1 MIMRL
6 HGLLDALPLGALLVA
21 TFVFALLSFEG
32 GFWVGGRSSPLPDTQ
47 QEKVVSRLVAGILGL
62 LAFMV
67 AFTFGVAASHFDA
80 RRQALYDEVNAIRTA
95 YMRADLLQEPQR
107 TEIRNLLR
115 EYVDVRLEGRRSGKI
130 EEAITRSEEL
140 QDQLW
145 SQAVAAKENTLNTA
159 FIGNFIQSLNEVITT
174 HSRRVTTGL
183 EARIPDIIWFV
194 IYAITMLA
202 SASIGYHAGLTR
214 SRRAPVAPALIL
226 AFSVV
231 ILLIADLDRPLSGYL
246 EVDQQAMI
254 DLRNKMNAQTR

>member
-1 MIMRL
+1 MQL
-6 HGLLDALPLGALLVA
+6 HGLLDALPLWALFMATLV
-21 TFVFALLSFEG
+21 VALLSFEG
-32 GFWVGGRSSPLPDTQ
+32 GFWIGGRSDALSDSQ

-80 RRQALYDEVNAIRTA
+80 RRQALHDEVNAIRTA
-95 YMRADLLQEPQR
+95 YLRADLLQEPQR

-115 EYVDVRLEGRRSGKI
+115 QYVDARLEGKLSGKI

-159 FIGNFIQSLNEVITT
+159 FIGNFIQSLNEVISI
-174 HSRRVTTGL
+174 HSRRVATVL

-214 SRRAPVAPALIL
+214 SRRVPVAPALIL

-246 EVDQQAMI
+246 EVDQQAMS

>member
-1 MIMRL
+1 MIMQL
-6 HGLLDALPLGALLVA
+6 HGLLDALPLWALFVA
-21 TFVFALLSFEG
+21 TLVVALLSFEG
-32 GFWVGGRSSPLPDTQ
+32 GFWVGRRSSPLPEQQ
-47 QEKVVSRLVAGILGL
+47 QEKVVSRLVGGILGL

-67 AFTFGVAASHFDA
+67 AFTFGVAASHFDG
-80 RRQALYDEVNAIRTA
+80 RRQALFDEVNAIRTA
-95 YMRADLLQEPQR
+95 YLRADLLQDPQR

-130 EEAITRSEEL
+130 EQAIKRSEEL

-145 SQAVAAKENTLNTA
+145 SQAIAARENTSNSA
-159 FIGNFIQSLNEVITT
+159 FIGNVIQSLNEVINL
-174 HSRRVTTGL
+174 HSKRVTAGL
-183 EARIPDIIWFV
+183 EVRIPGIIWLV
-194 IYAITMLA
+194 VYAITMLA
-202 SASIGYHAGLTR
+202 AGSIGYHAGLTR
-214 SRRAPVAPALIL
+214 SRRVPVAPALIL

>member
-1 MIMRL
+1 
-6 HGLLDALPLGALLVA
+6 
-21 TFVFALLSFEG
+21 
-32 GFWVGGRSSPLPDTQ
+32 
-47 QEKVVSRLVAGILGL
+47 
-62 LAFMV
+62 MV

>member
-1 MIMRL
+1 MQL
-6 HGLLDALPLGALLVA
+6 YGLLDALPLWALFVA
-21 TFVFALLSFEG
+21 TLVVAMLSYEG
-32 GFWVGGRSSPLPDTQ
+32 GFWVGARSSPLPDSQ
-47 QEKVVSRLVAGILGL
+47 QEKVVSRLVGGILGL

-80 RRQALYDEVNAIRTA
+80 RRQALHDEINAIRTA
-95 YMRADLLQEPQR
+95 YLRADLLQEPQR
-107 TEIRNLLR
+107 AEIRNLLR

-159 FIGNFIQSLNEVITT
+159 FIGNIIQSLNEVNTI
-174 HSRRVTTGL
+174 HSRRVTAGL
-183 EARIPDIIWFV
+183 EARIPNIIWFV

-214 SRRAPVAPALIL
+214 SRRLPVAPALIL

-231 ILLIADLDRPLSGYL
+231 ILLIADLDRPLGGYL
-246 EVDQQAMI
+246 EVDQKAMI
-254 DLRNKMNAQTR
+254 DLRNKMNAQMR